1 MRTNRATKLL
11 VSGLLLLLLGE
22 AGCSAN
28 AADPGA
34 DHGGLSAGEPPADP
48 ANSGSVGLSLTLPA
62 GAQIAAVDWVI
73 AGPNDAATVVAS
85 GSVDVHA
92 SAGVSFIVPSIPAG
106 SGYRVALSAAATDG
120 GISCEGS
127 ASFAVQ
133 ARTSTMVAVQM
144 ACNAAGTGGH
154 TTLVNGTGFDC
165 AAWTSVTASPIETAV
180 GTPLSLSASA
190 SGPMPANLTY
200 QWSAPSGTFGAAS
213 AASTRFTCTEPGP
226 VMVTLVVGDGPVP
239 AGSAC
244 NPALETDVITV
255 TCTGAQPLPA
265 PALPAWALL
274 LLALG
279 MAGAGLWRGA
289 PARPHATSRPC

>member
-1 MRTNRATKLL
+1 VRTNPATKLL
-11 VSGLLLLLLGE
+11 VPGLLLLLG

-28 AADPGA
+28 PGDPGGSER
-34 DHGGLSAGEPPADP
+34 GGSPPGESATDP
-48 ANSGSVGLSLTLPA
+48 ANSGSVGLSLVLP
-62 GAQIAAVDWVI
+62 GNAQIVTVDWVV
-73 AGPNDAATVVAS
+73 AGPNNAATVVAS
-85 GSVDVHA
+85 GNVDVHA
-92 SAGVSFIVPSIPAG
+92 SAAASFIVPSIPAG
-106 SGYRVALSAAATDG
+106 SGYRIALSAESTDG

-127 ASFAVQ
+127 APFAVQ

-144 ACNAAGTGGH
+144 ACVAAGTGGH

-200 QWSAPSGTFGAAS
+200 QWSAPSGTFGAATT
-213 AASTRFTCTEPGP
+213 ASTSFTCTAPGP

-239 AGSAC
+239 AGSTC
-244 NPALETDVITV
+244 NPSLETDVITV
-255 TCTGAQPLPA
+255 TCTGTQSVPAA

-279 MAGAGLWRGA
+279 VAGAGMRR
-289 PARPHATSRPC
+289 ARVATS